1 MVLVKKIDPSWM
13 PSENKDLKVGETIN
27 IDNPEKLIEEGK
39 VKITS
44 AEKMLEEMTKKELLK
59 YALEKGIVVD
69 VKLTNK
75 EMIEII
81 KKGPVAPVEE
91 KSPEGD
97 QKA

>member
-44 AEKMLEEMTKKELLK
+44 AEKKIGRASCRER
-59 YALEKGIVVD
+59 V
-69 VKLTNK
+69 
-75 EMIEII
+75 
-81 KKGPVAPVEE
+81 
-91 KSPEGD
+91 
-97 QKA
+97 